1 MYEIELTDVEKDYLD
16 SIGSTV
22 NYPKGQII
30 FAAGQRTNE
39 VYYIKNGW
47 VKVFGTTLDGRQVS
61 VALRYSGDFIG
72 LAEVLSEDQEREYSA
87 EAMDNVS
94 ILILWKDSF
103 KKMLG
108 EHPDFSAKIM
118 KLMSDRLRES
128 QRTIHDFINNPV
140 QGRLALVLKNMA
152 QRSGESAKGDIVN
165 VRLRVTQEEL
175 ACCIGAS
182 RQTVSTLLNLL
193 KDDGCLKYEG
203 REIVSLNI
211 KKLNAWIG

>member
-108 EHPDFSAKIM
+108 EHPDFRPK
-118 KLMSDRLRES
+118 
-128 QRTIHDFINNPV
+128 
-140 QGRLALVLKNMA
+140 
-152 QRSGESAKGDIVN
+152 
-165 VRLRVTQEEL
+165 
-175 ACCIGAS
+175 
-182 RQTVSTLLNLL
+182 
-193 KDDGCLKYEG
+193 
-203 REIVSLNI
+203 
-211 KKLNAWIG
+211 